1 MTTDHAALPQ
11 SASAPAP
18 TPDDKLRNV
27 AQSLFSEPEGGDP
40 NAWTEQ
46 ESPAEPEAT
55 ETPPENLL
63 PEEPA
68 AVEATPPEDMEEI
81 EYGEGKK
88 YSVPKELKRGWLR
101 EDDYTRKTQKL
112 ADGFR
117 SVDAQLER
125 LTQTAQS
132 LTAVAPMIG
141 RVHAIDAEIQGIEQ
155 QLADPRLAQEDP
167 LAIGTLSAKLHL
179 LERQRGQLASALQ
192 GEEAKFVQAVE
203 QARQQTVRARMEAE
217 MPFLESTIREFNPEK
232 HGQELVSY
240 IKKAGLAQEALGFI
254 NTSPAALALVWKA
267 KQYDQLQADKKVA
280 QKKVET
286 LPPVAKP
293 GQRAPQAEGGDLKK
307 LETAMRKDGGKTQD
321 LRLARLSAML
331 NGKK

>member
-1 MTTDHAALPQ
+1 MTTDHAAPPQ

-27 AQSLFSEPEGGDP
+27 AQSLFSGSQEDP
-40 NAWTEQ
+40 NAWSEQ
-46 ESPAEPEAT
+46 EAPQEEEQQEA
-55 ETPPENLL
+55 PPEQLL
-63 PEEPA
+63 PEQAEVP
-68 AVEATPPEDMEEI
+68 ETTPPEDMEEI

-132 LTAVAPMIG
+132 LTAVAPVLG
-141 RVHAIDAEIQGIEQ
+141 RINAIDAEINGIEQ

-192 GEEAKFVQAVE
+192 GEEAKFVQAVD
-203 QARQQTVRARMEAE
+203 QVRQQTIRARMETE
-217 MPFLESTIREFNPEK
+217 MPFLESAINGFNPEK
-232 HGQELVSY
+232 HGQEIVAY
-240 IKKAGLAQEALGFI
+240 IKKSGLAQEALGFI

-267 KQYDQLQADKKVA
+267 RQYDQLQADKKVA

-307 LETAMRKDGGKTQD
+307 LEMAMKKDGGKTQD
-321 LRLARLSAML
+321 LRLARLSAMF